1 MIPAIALSLTAC
13 AGVHQDDQQDPFDLA
28 LDSDSSELQL
38 DSTDMEVSSAL
49 KPEKS
54 RSVATL
60 DTDEELLLDEELA
73 LELPRKQRK
82 PASIATTATTGTNIP
97 ADKALGWMKNGNR
110 RFATQQVRADGI
122 SAADRARLALGE
134 KPHSTVFAC
143 SDSRMPPEVVFDQK
157 LGEIYVVRTDGLKV
171 DQAAIASLE
180 KAVDKF
186 GTQLLVVL
194 GNHDCG
200 NPEKVASD
208 LAARS
213 PLLGKK
219 ISSGQLR
226 IEPATYN
233 LKSGSVKFE

>member
-1 MIPAIALSLTAC
+1 MNLRSFKLFVIPLLAMNFTAC
-13 AGVHQDDQQDPFDLA
+13 AGVQKDDQQDPFDLA

-38 DSTDMEVSSAL
+38 DSSEIEVTSAL
-49 KPEKS
+49 TPE
-54 RSVATL
+54 TELQL
-60 DTDEELLLDEELA
+60 DDDFGMAPARPL
-73 LELPRKQRK
+73 RK
-82 PASIATTATTGTNIP
+82 PATKYTNSKNVS
-97 ADKALGWMKNGNR
+97 ADKALGWMKNGNT
-110 RFATQQVRADGI
+110 RFATQRVRADGI
-122 SAADRARLALGE
+122 SAADRARLELGE
-134 KPHSTVFAC
+134 KPHSMVFAC
-143 SDSRMPPEVVFDQK
+143 SDSRMPPELVFDQK
-157 LGEIYVVRTDGLKV
+157 LGEIYVVRTDELRI
-171 DQAAIASLE
+171 DENAISSLE

-194 GNHDCG
+194 GNRDCG

-219 ISSGQLR
+219 ISLGQLR

>member
-1 MIPAIALSLTAC
+1 MNLRSLRLIMIPSLALTLSAC
-13 AGVHQDDQQDPFDLA
+13 AGVQKSDQQDAFDLA
-28 LDSDSSELQL
+28 LDSESSELQL
-38 DSTDMEVSSAL
+38 DSTEMEVTSAL
-49 KPEKS
+49 SPEIN
-54 RSVATL
+54 
-60 DTDEELLLDEELA
+60 DDLLLEE
-73 LELPRKQRK
+73 EFRK
-82 PASIATTATTGTNIP
+82 PASKAVNTRNVP
-97 ADKALGWMKNGNR
+97 AEKALGWMKNGNT
-110 RFATQQVRADGI
+110 RFATQRVRADGI

-143 SDSRMPPEVVFDQK
+143 SDSRMPPELVFDQK
-157 LGEIYVVRTDGLKV
+157 LGEIYVVRNDELKI
-171 DQAAIASLE
+171 DQNAISSLE

-194 GNHDCG
+194 GNSDCG
-200 NPEKVASD
+200 NPEQVASD

>member
-1 MIPAIALSLTAC
+1 MNLRSLRLILIPSLALTLTAC
-13 AGVHQDDQQDPFDLA
+13 AGFQKEDQQDTFDLA

-38 DSTDMEVSSAL
+38 DSTEIEVTSAL
-49 KPEKS
+49 KPE
-54 RSVATL
+54 
-60 DTDEELLLDEELA
+60 TDEDFLLEEEFGIA
-73 LELPRKQRK
+73 PARTKRK
-82 PASIATTATTGTNIP
+82 PASKAFSSANVS
-97 ADKALGWMKNGNR
+97 AEKALGWMKNGNT
-110 RFATQQVRADGI
+110 RFATQRVRADGI

-143 SDSRMPPEVVFDQK
+143 SDSRMPPELVFDQK
-157 LGEIYVVRTDGLKV
+157 LGEIYVVRTDELKI
-171 DQAAIASLE
+171 DQNAISSLE

-194 GNHDCG
+194 GNSDCG

-219 ISSGQLR
+219 IGSGQLR

-233 LKSGSVKFE
+233 LKSGSVSFE

>member
-1 MIPAIALSLTAC
+1 MNLRSLRLILIPSLALALSAC
-13 AGVHQDDQQDPFDLA
+13 AGLQKDDQQDSLDLA
-28 LDSDSSELQL
+28 LDSDASELQL
-38 DSTDMEVSSAL
+38 DDTDIEVTSAL
-49 KPEKS
+49 MLE
-54 RSVATL
+54 TN
-60 DTDEELLLDEELA
+60 DEDLQ
-73 LELPRKQRK
+73 LEDDFDMTAPTRTQSRK
-82 PASIATTATTGTNIP
+82 PASIAAKAVNVP

-122 SAADRARLALGE
+122 SPADRARLALGE

-157 LGEIYVVRTDGLKV
+157 LGEIYVVRNDGLKV
-171 DQAAIASLE
+171 DQDTILSLE

-194 GNHDCG
+194 GNRDCG
-200 NPEKVASD
+200 NPEKVAID
-208 LAARS
+208 LARRS

-219 ISSGQLR
+219 LSTGQLR

>member
-1 MIPAIALSLTAC
+1 MNLRSLRLIMIPSIALALSAC
-13 AGVHQDDQQDPFDLA
+13 AGAHKEDQQDAFDLA

-38 DSTDMEVSSAL
+38 DSTEMEVTSAL
-49 KPEKS
+49 KPE
-54 RSVATL
+54 
-60 DTDEELLLDEELA
+60 TDDLLLDEEFEPTPKRSA
-73 LELPRKQRK
+73 RK
-82 PASIATTATTGTNIP
+82 PASQKVTGGNVP

-157 LGEIYVVRTDGLKV
+157 LGEIYVVRNDELKI
-171 DQAAIASLE
+171 DQSAITSLE

-194 GNHDCG
+194 GNNDCG
-200 NPEKVASD
+200 NPEQVAND
-208 LAARS
+208 LASRS
-213 PLLGKK
+213 KLLGKK